1 MASTFADMDKL
12 VAHWNKAYQKDK
24 ETLGWYQSESS
35 EILNLIDDLDLEPM
49 LRIHI
54 TGAGR
59 TTLVKSL
66 ISRSFQH
73 LVLSDISD
81 EALRLIQEE
90 NQDTALTLIHDD
102 LGDPLEL
109 MKQESFDL
117 WIDRAVLHF
126 LTEEKQVLN
135 YFQALKDKTNAGAY
149 VILAQFN
156 KNGAL
161 KCSGLDV
168 CQYDLAMYQ
177 QCLGSEFKLLKSFD
191 FLYTNPNGDPRP
203 YIYALFQKINS

>member
-1 MASTFADMDKL
+1 MENL
-12 VAHWNKAYQKDK
+12 VTHWNKAYQKEK
-24 ETLGWYQSESS
+24 ESLGWYQAESS
-35 EILNLIDDLDLEPM
+35 EILKLIDDLDLEPM
-49 LRIHI
+49 IRIHI

-90 NQDTALTLIHDD
+90 NQDTTLTLIQED
-102 LGDPLEL
+102 LGAPLEL
-109 MKQESFDL
+109 MKQEPFDL

-135 YFQALKDKTNAGAY
+135 YFQALKEKTHAGAY
-149 VILAQFN
+149 VILAQF
-156 KNGAL
+156 KPEFDL
-161 KCSGLDV
+161 KL
-168 CQYDLAMYQ
+168 
-177 QCLGSEFKLLKSFD
+177 
-191 FLYTNPNGDPRP
+191 
-203 YIYALFQKINS
+203 